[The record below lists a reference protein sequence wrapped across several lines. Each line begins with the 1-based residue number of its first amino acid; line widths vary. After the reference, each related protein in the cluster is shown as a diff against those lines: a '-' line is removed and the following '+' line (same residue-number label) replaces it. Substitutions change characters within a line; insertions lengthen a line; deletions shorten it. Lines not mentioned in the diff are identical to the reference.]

1 MYHYTFGL
9 RVSVSCSRRV
19 NVSQNKLP
27 CPSSWWW
34 RNTSGGD
41 GAPRWCVFNSFW
53 SDEASWLRGMS
64 YTRVW
69 IHREVLDSK
78 IHSVLVLGVLIGSVS
93 NNTNTE
99 YCQSYSLICIWMKI
113 HQTESF
119 VYLCEF
125 ICPLLRLCILA
136 RASTNTLSDIY
147 TFSFAF
153 IVQLVSTKEKDNL
166 AVLQAFRPACRK
178 PLSLY
183 EHPSVWLCAS
193 DLFGRSEHLLG

>member
-1 MYHYTFGL
+1 MWVRINYLARLRGDEGTRQAATARLADVFLIVFGAMKL
-9 RVSVSCSRRV
+9 RCS
-19 NVSQNKLP
+19 
-27 CPSSWWW
+27 
-34 RNTSGGD
+34 G
-41 GAPRWCVFNSFW
+41 
-53 SDEASWLRGMS
+53 GMS

-99 YCQSYSLICIWMKI
+99 YRQSYSLICIWMKI

-119 VYLCEF
+119 AYLCEF
-125 ICPLLRLCILA
+125 ICPPLRLCVLA